1 MKSKDQWLNFLN
13 HTSKQHT
20 IVHLSNNMI
29 KTAIL
34 SIYQI
39 WNQHMSDSAFMS
51 NKYQAASSCS
61 LFIDIH
67 KLCIVI
73 VLSTVIPFTEDI
85 IVVKAKRSRLEYGR
99 FA

>member
-1 MKSKDQWLNFLN
+1 
-13 HTSKQHT
+13 
-20 IVHLSNNMI
+20 MI

-61 LFIDIH
+61 LFIYIH
-67 KLCIVI
+67 RLCIVI
-73 VLSTVIPFTEDI
+73 VLSTVIPFTKAFEDI
-85 IVVKAKRSRLEYGR
+85 ISSKSKEK
-99 FA
+99 